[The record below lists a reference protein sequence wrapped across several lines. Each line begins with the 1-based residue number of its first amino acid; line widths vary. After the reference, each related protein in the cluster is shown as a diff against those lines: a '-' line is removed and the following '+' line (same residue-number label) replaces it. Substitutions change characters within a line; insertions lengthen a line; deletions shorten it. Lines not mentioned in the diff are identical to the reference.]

1 MLLNILFVLGLRIY
15 SKYLSPKD
23 LKDSYSDLYDI
34 NVPRGQERPLVT
46 LSLGEY
52 VRMLLSK

>member
-1 MLLNILFVLGLRIY
+1 MIY
-15 SKYLSPKD
+15 GKYLSLKD

-34 NVPRGQERPLVT
+34 NVPIGQERPLVT